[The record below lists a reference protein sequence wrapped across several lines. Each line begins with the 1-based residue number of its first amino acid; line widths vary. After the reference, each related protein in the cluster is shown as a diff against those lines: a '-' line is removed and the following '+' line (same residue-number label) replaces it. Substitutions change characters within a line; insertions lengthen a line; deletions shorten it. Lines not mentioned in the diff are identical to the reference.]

1 MTSLASTVLFA
12 IAALAAVL
20 CLVWASAR
28 VARFSGLAP
37 RAGTAR
43 RLGVVETLALDPRRR
58 LYIVR
63 CDGRELLLLAANN
76 HDALIG
82 WLNRPEGER

>member
-1 MTSLASTVLFA
+1 M
-12 IAALAAVL
+12 
-20 CLVWASAR
+20 
-28 VARFSGLAP
+28 
-37 RAGTAR
+37 AR

-63 CDGRELLLLAANN
+63 CDGRELLLLAGNS

-82 WLNRPEGER
+82 WLSRSEGER